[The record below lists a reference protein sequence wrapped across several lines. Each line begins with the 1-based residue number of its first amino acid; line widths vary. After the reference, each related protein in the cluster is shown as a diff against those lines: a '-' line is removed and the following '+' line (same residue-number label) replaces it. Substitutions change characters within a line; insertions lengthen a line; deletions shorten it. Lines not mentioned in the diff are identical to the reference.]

1 MVEYYNGEEVV
12 EFITK
17 CLVDGCDN
25 NEDIHWVHSE
35 CGEKEY
41 INSDGIIICSK
52 CGYRKRIFDLIF
64 KCQKHEGYKQPSI
77 SLSRLI
83 ESFSNP
89 GKLRTINSQ
98 KFLAKLVS
106 NLSIQYINY

>member
-25 NEDIHWVHSE
+25 NEDIHWVHSK

-41 INSDGIIICSK
+41 INSDGIIICSG
-52 CGYRKRIFDLIF
+52 CGDRTSIFDLIF
-64 KCQKHEGYKQPSI
+64 KCQKHRDYKQPSI

-83 ESFSNP
+83 ESFLNL
-89 GKLRTINSQ
+89 GKSRAINSQ
-98 KFLAKLVS
+98 IFLAKLVN
-106 NLSIQYINY
+106 NLIINFK

>member
-17 CLVDGCDN
+17 CPVDGCDN
-25 NEDIHWVHSE
+25 NEDIHWVHSG

-41 INSDGIIICSK
+41 INSDGKIICSK
-52 CGYRKRIFDLIF
+52 CGDRTSIFDQKF
-64 KCQKHEGYKQPSI
+64 KCQKHGDYKQPI
-77 SLSRLI
+77 SFSRLI
-83 ESFSNP
+83 ESFLNL

-98 KFLAKLVS
+98 IFLAKLVS
-106 NLSIQYINY
+106 NLSEQCLNY